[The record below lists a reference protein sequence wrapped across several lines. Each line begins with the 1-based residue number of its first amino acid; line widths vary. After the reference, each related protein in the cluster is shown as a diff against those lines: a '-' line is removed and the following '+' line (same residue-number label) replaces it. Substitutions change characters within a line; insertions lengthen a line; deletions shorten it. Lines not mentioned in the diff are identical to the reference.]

1 MSRASSPIRGAA
13 PHAAMLLPDDG
24 LIDELAVSIAVSGT
38 RRVRL
43 TPPER
48 DLAARIMI
56 GRGADLAE
64 LAAHLG
70 TSTAAA
76 GRLIR
81 ALGYRLSAPE
91 SRTGHRWIVPAPAL
105 AEVA

>member
-1 MSRASSPIRGAA
+1 MHAVATRAA

-24 LIDELAVSIAVSGT
+24 LIDEVAVSIAVSGA

-48 DLAARIMI
+48 DLAARLMI
-56 GRGADLAE
+56 ARGADVAE

-76 GRLIR
+76 GRLVK
-81 ALGYRLSAPE
+81 ALGYRLGPPCP
-91 SRTGHRWIVPAPAL
+91 RTKHRWIMPEAA
-105 AEVA
+105 

>member
-1 MSRASSPIRGAA
+1 MHAVTTRAA

-24 LIDELAVSIAVSGT
+24 LIDEVAVSIAVSGA

-48 DLAARIMI
+48 DLAARLMI
-56 GRGADLAE
+56 ARGADVAE

-76 GRLIR
+76 GRLIK
-81 ALGYRLSAPE
+81 ALGYRLGPACP
-91 SRTGHRWIVPAPAL
+91 RTKHRWIMPDAA
-105 AEVA
+105 

>member
-1 MSRASSPIRGAA
+1 MHAAAARAA

-24 LIDELAVSIAVSGT
+24 LIDEVAVSIAVSGA

-48 DLAARIMI
+48 DLAARLMI
-56 GRGADLAE
+56 ARGADVAE

-76 GRLIR
+76 GRLIK
-81 ALGYRLSAPE
+81 ALGYRLGPPCP
-91 SRTGHRWIVPAPAL
+91 RTKHRWIMPEAA
-105 AEVA
+105 

>member
-1 MSRASSPIRGAA
+1 MHAVATRAA

-24 LIDELAVSIAVSGT
+24 LIDEVAVSIAVSGA

-48 DLAARIMI
+48 DLAARAMVA
-56 GRGADLAE
+56 RAASS
-64 LAAHLG
+64 ARSAHLG

-76 GRLIR
+76 GRLIK
-81 ALGYRLSAPE
+81 ALGYRLGPACP
-91 SRTGHRWIVPAPAL
+91 RTKHRWIMPDAA
-105 AEVA
+105 

>member
-1 MSRASSPIRGAA
+1 MHAVTTRAA

-24 LIDELAVSIAVSGT
+24 LIDEVAVSIAVSGA

-43 TPPER
+43 TPSER
-48 DLAARIMI
+48 DLAARIMV

-76 GRLIR
+76 GRLIK
-81 ALGYRLSAPE
+81 ALGYRLGPPCP
-91 SRTGHRWIVPAPAL
+91 RTKHRWIMPEAA
-105 AEVA
+105 

>member
-1 MSRASSPIRGAA
+1 
-13 PHAAMLLPDDG
+13 MLLPDDG
-24 LIDELAVSIAVSGT
+24 LIDEVAVRLAVTGA

-48 DLAARIMI
+48 DLAARLMVA
-56 GRGADLAE
+56 RGADLAE

-76 GRLIR
+76 ARLIR
-81 ALGYRLSAPE
+81 ALGYRLGPPCP
-91 SRTGHRWIVPAPAL
+91 RTKHRWIMPADQGEA
-105 AEVA
+105 AA

>member
-1 MSRASSPIRGAA
+1 
-13 PHAAMLLPDDG
+13 MLLPDDG
-24 LIDELAVSIAVSGT
+24 LIDEVAVSIAVSGA

-48 DLAARIMI
+48 DLAARLMI
-56 GRGADLAE
+56 ARGADVAE

-76 GRLIR
+76 GRLIK
-81 ALGYRLSAPE
+81 ALG
-91 SRTGHRWIVPAPAL
+91 
-105 AEVA
+105 